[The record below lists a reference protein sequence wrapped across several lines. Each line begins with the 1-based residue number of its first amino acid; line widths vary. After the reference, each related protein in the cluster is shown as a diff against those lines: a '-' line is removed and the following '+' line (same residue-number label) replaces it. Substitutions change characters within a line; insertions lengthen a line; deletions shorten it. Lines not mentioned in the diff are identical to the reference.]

1 MTTPDRTQPMTR
13 RQALH
18 YYHQAVWKAVEYTE
32 ETGKH
37 KAAIQELDRMIEER
51 ETAAF
56 DNLKHAYREVNPI
69 PANDPARI
77 LADRIRTAK
86 ERNVKRKELISAC
99 QWAKDQA
106 LMMSGLANA
115 LSPLAFQPSPIER
128 KRSNNADRS

>member
-18 YYHQAVWKAVEYTE
+18 YYHQALWKAVEYTD
-32 ETGKH
+32 ETGKR
-37 KAAIQELDRMIEER
+37 KAEIQDLDRAIEER

-56 DNLKHAYREVNPI
+56 DTLKHAYREINPI
-69 PANDPARI
+69 PANDPERI

-99 QWAKDQA
+99 QWAKDQS
-106 LMMSGLANA
+106 LMMSGLAQA
-115 LSPLAFQPSPIER
+115 LAPLAMQPSLAEK
-128 KRSNNADRS
+128 KRTEQ